1 MMWQQI
7 TIILLQMLIG
17 AAKPEWRWGIQEA
30 LTILSA
36 LVLFFV
42 ELLVLTIVLY
52 LAGLIVVGKKRA
64 LISDAFT
71 IALLGTVLSTLFVI
85 FLPNWIAILLIII
98 VWLILIKRLYETGWL
113 GAIAVGILAIVIYL
127 AVLILVAIAFGTLA
141 IIIKWLTSILV

>member
-1 MMWQQI
+1 MWQQI

>member
-1 MMWQQI
+1 MVWQQL
-7 TIILLQMLIG
+7 TQILPQILIG
-17 AAKPEWRWGIQEA
+17 AAKPEWHWGIREA

-42 ELLVLTIVLY
+42 ELLVLTVVLY

-64 LISDAFT
+64 LISDAFI
-71 IALLGTVLSTLFVI
+71 IALLGTALSTLFVV

>member
-1 MMWQQI
+1 
-7 TIILLQMLIG
+7 MLIG

>member
-1 MMWQQI
+1 
-7 TIILLQMLIG
+7 
-17 AAKPEWRWGIQEA
+17 
-30 LTILSA
+30 
-36 LVLFFV
+36 
-42 ELLVLTIVLY
+42 LLVLTVVLY

-64 LISDAFT
+64 LISDAFI
-71 IALLGTVLSTLFVI
+71 IALLGTALSTLFVI